1 MRCSRRPRPSR
12 KPPSK
17 AWEQRFEAL
26 PKGTKLI
33 LDVYGTPEWET
44 GSADEHA
51 PPANPNDYANFVA
64 TLARRWGSLVTAFEI
79 WNEEDSSAWW
89 AGGPDPAAYTRLLQA
104 VYPAVK
110 AVDPQATVV
119 LGGLTGNDYEFLEGV
134 YADGGK
140 GYFDAV
146 GVHTDT
152 ACNVLSPYEYL
163 RGLNERMVPDSFLAY
178 REVRKVMVA
187 NGDEK
192 PIWMTELSWRTTT
205 AICPEGAWAGQK
217 PEGVTEAQQ
226 ATYLQ
231 QAYHCLAQDPYVKV
245 ALWFPIQDEGPV
257 VSGLLRSD
265 GSHKPSF
272 AAMHDYVQKGD
283 QLTEECGVFT
293 GPKITLGAPAD
304 HLSYSGPLL
313 IDVSATS
320 PSGVF
325 RIKLEY
331 DGKTI
336 RNYGDDTDPEQLT
349 GRIEWQ
355 GAKHI
360 PYGVAHDHDPGLR
373 QGAQRLQRERARVP
387 RQAAH
392 EGPATQEAPPVRA
405 QVLAQGRPLA
415 ATRGAG
421 GLPSGARA
429 GSFRPTFRGS
439 WRSSPTATPTSV
451 ASSSRPSA
459 TAGASRPGCRR
470 ARSSSRTTTP
480 APPAGCSGAC
490 TSRSGTGWPSW
501 SAASGGGS
509 GTSAWTCGAGRPPT
523 GSGRVSS
530 STTRGCG
537 SCTCRSASPTG
548 SACSA
553 RWPTWSTSR
562 APTTTRSSS
571 GRSPGTTPRS
581 AIRWPLPE
589 TELIVSERD
598 RGAPKLSEV
607 AGELPFSWHP

>member
-1 MRCSRRPRPSR
+1 MCATPRHESSSVGASVVPSARRISLRARLVAALVCAAGVVGCCVAAGTAVAAEPGVGINNPDPVQIGAARALGAHWARMFVSWRALQPTAAPISE
-12 KPPSK
+12 
-17 AWEQRFEAL
+17 ATLEGWEQRFEAL

-231 QAYHCLAQDPYVKV
+231 QAYHCLAQDSYVKV

-272 AAMHDYVQKGD
+272 TAMHDYVQKGD

-293 GPKITLGAPAD
+293 GPED
-304 HLSYSGPLL
+304 HH
-313 IDVSATS
+313 
-320 PSGVF
+320 
-325 RIKLEY
+325 R
-331 DGKTI
+331 
-336 RNYGDDTDPEQLT
+336 R
-349 GRIEWQ
+349 
-355 GAKHI
+355 
-360 PYGVAHDHDPGLR
+360 
-373 QGAQRLQRERARVP
+373 
-387 RQAAH
+387 
-392 EGPATQEAPPVRA
+392 
-405 QVLAQGRPLA
+405 
-415 ATRGAG
+415 AG
-421 GLPSGARA
+421 GSPQLLRA
-429 GSFRPTFRGS
+429 AADRRVGDEPLGGV
-439 WRSSPTATPTSV
+439 PDQ
-451 ASSSRPSA
+451 
-459 TAGASRPGCRR
+459 AGVRR
-470 ARSSSRTTTP
+470 EDDP
-480 APPAGCSGAC
+480 
-490 TSRSGTGWPSW
+490 
-501 SAASGGGS
+501 
-509 GTSAWTCGAGRPPT
+509 
-523 GSGRVSS
+523 
-530 STTRGCG
+530 
-537 SCTCRSASPTG
+537 
-548 SACSA
+548 
-553 RWPTWSTSR
+553 
-562 APTTTRSSS
+562 
-571 GRSPGTTPRS
+571 
-581 AIRWPLPE
+581 
-589 TELIVSERD
+589 
-598 RGAPKLSEV
+598 
-607 AGELPFSWHP
+607 